1 METRRLKK
9 CFTLIELLVV
19 IAIIAILAGMLLPAL
34 NKAKASGRNAS
45 CINNEKQIGNA
56 LALYTG
62 DYDGCYPTTI
72 AGSANWDD
80 PKTSWHGAIA
90 GYITPGPN
98 YIMVSGWPSF
108 PTNHPFMCPSLG
120 AYVGSSFSCAYS
132 GYGYNSALFGA
143 TNYEAGPVYGNARVV
158 SVPVKNGN
166 LKAASQ
172 TLMVADCR
180 FFSSDTNYDN
190 KKGHYDGGARK
201 RIGLRHSR
209 KANILMVDGHVEP
222 WGVELI
228 NTHPI
233 SCPWNQI
240 GAGKARLPYDNHVY
254 DYGPYL

>member
-1 METRRLKK
+1 MRWLFIQVITTDVTRRQSPEVQ
-9 CFTLIELLVV
+9 IG
-19 IAIIAILAGMLLPAL
+19 AIPKRAGTVRLPDILLP
-34 NKAKASGRNAS
+34 
-45 CINNEKQIGNA
+45 
-56 LALYTG
+56 
-62 DYDGCYPTTI
+62 
-72 AGSANWDD
+72 
-80 PKTSWHGAIA
+80 
-90 GYITPGPN
+90 
-98 YIMVSGWPSF
+98 PSF

-132 GYGYNSALFGA
+132 GYGYNSGLFGA
-143 TNYEAGPVYGNARVV
+143 TNYEAGLVYGNARVV

-233 SCPWNQI
+233 TCPWNQV
-240 GAGKARLPYDNHVY
+240 GTGQARLPYDTHVY